1 MREYTAPE
9 TVTIADDFNVVSALF
24 EREAREPDA
33 KAFAIRDGDHFVD
46 VTLGS
51 FCDEV
56 RVMAA
61 GLVGLGIEPGSAI
74 CLFSHTRYE
83 FTILDYAI
91 LAAGCVTVP
100 IYESDSADQ
109 VKWVATNSGAVAIVV
124 ENTTLERN
132 VDAVAADLPAV
143 RHTLLIDGGGL
154 DALRAAAKDVDPSE
168 VEKRWKA
175 ITHDQLASI
184 VYTSGTT
191 GLPKGCVLT
200 HGNFASEVGGVAV
213 LMKALLNEQATTLM
227 FLPLAHVLARV
238 VQFAC
243 VTQGVQLG
251 YSGIATLTEELKLFP
266 PTFLFA
272 VPRVFE
278 KVFNGARAQAGG
290 GLKAKIFDRAADV
303 SIAFSTQEQAG
314 KVSAFT
320 KVQHRLFDKLV
331 YAKLRAAMGG
341 KVRYAISGGA
351 PLGVRLGNFFNG
363 LGLQVLEGYGLTET
377 TAAATVNTPDHLK
390 IGTVGRPVPGTTI
403 RIADDGEVLVQGGIV
418 FGGYYANTEASA
430 DALQSDWFRT
440 GDIGELD
447 ADGFLTI
454 TGRKKDLII
463 TAGGKNVQPAEL
475 EDRLQ
480 ANPLVGMAM
489 VVGDNKPFIAAL
501 VALDPDELRAWA
513 KEHGKAVP
521 EAPAALVSALA
532 TDPEIRA
539 SVQKT
544 VDEAN
549 RQVSRA
555 ESVREFRIL
564 STELTVES
572 GELTPSLKVKRKVV
586 QDKFADVIASIYGS

>member
-1 MREYTAPE
+1 
-9 TVTIADDFNVVSALF
+9 
-24 EREAREPDA
+24 
-33 KAFAIRDGDHFVD
+33 
-46 VTLGS
+46 
-51 FCDEV
+51 
-56 RVMAA
+56 MAA
-61 GLVGLGIEPGSAI
+61 GIVGLGIEPGSAI

-100 IYESDSADQ
+100 IYETDSADQ

-213 LMKALLNEQATTLM
+213 LMEALLNEQATTLM

-290 GLKAKIFDRAADV
+290 GLKTKIFDRAADV

-320 KVQHRLFDKLV
+320 KVAAPAVRQARLQQAPRRHGRQGPLRHLRRRP
-331 YAKLRAAMGG
+331 ARRAPRELLQRPRAA
-341 KVRYAISGGA
+341 GA
-351 PLGVRLGNFFNG
+351 RG
-363 LGLQVLEGYGLTET
+363 LR
-377 TAAATVNTPDHLK
+377 PHRDHR
-390 IGTVGRPVPGTTI
+390 GRDGQHARPPQDRHGRPPGARHDHPHRRRRRGAGAGRDRVRRLLRQRRGHRPRRCRTTGSTPATSASSTPTASSRSPAARRTSSSPPAARTCSRPSW
-403 RIADDGEVLVQGGIV
+403 RIASRP
-418 FGGYYANTEASA
+418 TRWSA
-430 DALQSDWFRT
+430 WPWWWATTSRSSPPSSPSTPTSCGRGPRSTART
-440 GDIGELD
+440 C
-447 ADGFLTI
+447 
-454 TGRKKDLII
+454 
-463 TAGGKNVQPAEL
+463 P
-475 EDRLQ
+475 
-480 ANPLVGMAM
+480 
-489 VVGDNKPFIAAL
+489 
-501 VALDPDELRAWA
+501 
-513 KEHGKAVP
+513 
-521 EAPAALVSALA
+521 
-532 TDPEIRA
+532 
-539 SVQKT
+539 
-544 VDEAN
+544 
-549 RQVSRA
+549 SR
-555 ESVREFRIL
+555 R
-564 STELTVES
+564 
-572 GELTPSLKVKRKVV
+572 PPW
-586 QDKFADVIASIYGS
+586 